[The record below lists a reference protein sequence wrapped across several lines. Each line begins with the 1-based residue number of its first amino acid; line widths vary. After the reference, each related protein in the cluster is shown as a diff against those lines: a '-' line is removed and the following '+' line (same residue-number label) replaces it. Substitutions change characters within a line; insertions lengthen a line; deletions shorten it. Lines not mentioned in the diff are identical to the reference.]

1 MKKEKLWI
9 AIVAGLAFV
18 LGLYALGRSVAQLR
32 RSQPSVTVTG
42 MAERNFK
49 SDLIVWTAS
58 YQLQMMDLESAYK
71 ALKEK
76 QILVADY
83 LKNKQLPDSSY
94 IFSSVAICKE
104 YNYYYAPRQEQ
115 NVRTFA
121 GYLLSQTVTVTSQDI
136 EHVEKIS
143 RDITELINQGVEITS
158 DRPAY
163 YCTKLNDL
171 KVEMLRNASE
181 DAFNRASVIAEGSG
195 SSVGKMLSSSMGV
208 FQIVGL
214 NSNEDYSWGGSFNT
228 SSKMKTASIT
238 VKASFA
244 LK

>member
-83 LKNKQLPDSSY
+83 LKNKQP
-94 IFSSVAICKE
+94 
-104 YNYYYAPRQEQ
+104 
-115 NVRTFA
+115 
-121 GYLLSQTVTVTSQDI
+121 
-136 EHVEKIS
+136 H
-143 RDITELINQGVEITS
+143 
-158 DRPAY
+158 
-163 YCTKLNDL
+163 
-171 KVEMLRNASE
+171 
-181 DAFNRASVIAEGSG
+181 
-195 SSVGKMLSSSMGV
+195 
-208 FQIVGL
+208 
-214 NSNEDYSWGGSFNT
+214 
-228 SSKMKTASIT
+228 
-238 VKASFA
+238 
-244 LK
+244 